1 MISCES
7 EVVTSARISVMIV
20 AKSSSPFFA
29 QPREQD
35 ANEPLSIAPS
45 NEARHIFQGYYFQ
58 P

>member
-1 MISCES
+1 MG
-7 EVVTSARISVMIV
+7 V
-20 AKSSSPFFA
+20 AKCSSPFFA